1 MNKAKLD
8 NLHKDIID
16 NSPYANH
23 YLESAKGINI
33 SKQRALKELRKH
45 GIVNYSDFY
54 KELGNKQT
62 YNAESVLTWL
72 GY

>member
-1 MNKAKLD
+1 MDKAKLD
-8 NLHKDIID
+8 DLHKDIID
-16 NSPYANH
+16 NSPFANH
-23 YLESAKGINI
+23 YLESAKGIKI

-62 YNAESVLTWL
+62 YNAQSVLIWL